1 VWGFADAVT
10 IIESET
16 LDNAAKK
23 KRRSGH
29 QTQWAAQFAV
39 ASELC
44 KKGYEVALTM
54 GNHPTA
60 DIMVYSPAGHAF
72 VIDVKGQ
79 YKRNWWVV
87 REKPE
92 REDAF
97 YVFAFVPDVGQNRF
111 FVLTQ
116 AEVNAGIREEF
127 DNARTRA
134 IAKGRPTDK
143 VGNFPCVAFQ
153 WAEPHEDRW
162 DKLPA

>member
-1 VWGFADAVT
+1 
-10 IIESET
+10 
-16 LDNAAKK
+16 
-23 KRRSGH
+23 
-29 QTQWAAQFAV
+29 
-39 ASELC
+39 
-44 KKGYEVALTM
+44 M

-60 DIMVYSPAGHAF
+60 DIMVYSPGGRAF

-97 YVFAFVPDVGQNRF
+97 YVFAFVPDVGTNRF

-116 AEVNAGIREEF
+116 AEVNKGIREEF
-127 DNARTRA
+127 DNARARA
-134 IAKGRPTDK
+134 VAKQRSTEK
-143 VGNFPCVAFQ
+143 VEAFPCVAFK
-153 WAEPHEDRW
+153 WAEPQEDRW

>member
-1 VWGFADAVT
+1 
-10 IIESET
+10 
-16 LDNAAKK
+16 
-23 KRRSGH
+23 
-29 QTQWAAQFAV
+29 
-39 ASELC
+39 
-44 KKGYEVALTM
+44 
-54 GNHPTA
+54 
-60 DIMVYSPAGHAF
+60 MVYSPGGKAF

-97 YVFAFVPDVGQNRF
+97 YVFAFVPDAGANRF

-116 AEVNAGIREEF
+116 AEVNKGIRDEF
-127 DNARTRA
+127 DNAWARA
-134 IAKGRPTDK
+134 LAKGQSTDK

-153 WAEPHEDRW
+153 WAELHENRW

>member
-1 VWGFADAVT
+1 MGEPV
-10 IIESET
+10 E
-16 LDNAAKK
+16 K
-23 KRRSGH
+23 KRRSSH

-44 KKGYEVALTM
+44 KKGYEVALTT

-60 DIMVYSPAGHAF
+60 DIMVYSPGGKAF

-97 YVFAFVPDVGQNRF
+97 YVFASVPDTGSNRF

-116 AEVNAGIREEF
+116 AEVNKGIRDEF
-127 DNARTRA
+127 DNVRARAT
-134 IAKGRPTDK
+134 AKGKPTDK
-143 VGNFPCVAFQ
+143 AEAFPCVSFK
-153 WAEPHEDRW
+153 WAEVFEDRW

>member
-1 VWGFADAVT
+1 MVKA
-10 IIESET
+10 E
-16 LDNAAKK
+16 KP
-23 KRRSGH
+23 KRRSSH

-60 DIMVYSPAGHAF
+60 DLMAYSPEGRAF

-92 REDAF
+92 RQDAF
-97 YVFAFVPDVGQNRF
+97 YVFALVPDVGTNRF
-111 FVLTQ
+111 FILTQ
-116 AEVNAGIREEF
+116 AEVNRGIRDEF
-127 DNARTRA
+127 DAVRARKM
-134 IAKGRPTDK
+134 AKGLPTDK
-143 VGNFPCVAFQ
+143 AEAFPCVSFGF
-153 WAEPHEDRW
+153 AETSEERW

>member
-1 VWGFADAVT
+1 MIDAD
-10 IIESET
+10 
-16 LDNAAKK
+16 KK
-23 KRRSGH
+23 QRRSSH

-60 DIMVYSPAGHAF
+60 DIMVYSPGGRAF

-92 REDAF
+92 RADAF
-97 YVFAFVPDVGQNRF
+97 YVFASVPDLGPNRF

-116 AEVNAGIREEF
+116 AEVNKGIREEF
-127 DNARTRA
+127 DNARARA
-134 IAKGRPTDK
+134 LAKGRSANK
-143 VGNFPCVAFQ
+143 AESFPCVAFR
-153 WAEPHEDRW
+153 WAEPHENCW
-162 DKLPA
+162 GKLPA

>member
-1 VWGFADAVT
+1 VQ
-10 IIESET
+10 T
-16 LDNAAKK
+16 LSDLANN

-29 QTQWAAQFAV
+29 RTQWAAQFAV

-44 KKGYEVALTM
+44 KKGFEVALTM

-60 DIMVYSPAGHAF
+60 DIMVYSPGGHAF

-116 AEVNAGIREEF
+116 AEVNTGIREEF
-127 DNARTRA
+127 DKVRTRA
-134 IAKGRPTDK
+134 IAKGRSADK
-143 VGNFPCVAFQ
+143 VENFPCVAFR

>member
-1 VWGFADAVT
+1 MA
-10 IIESET
+10 IET
-16 LDNAAKK
+16 Q
-23 KRRSGH
+23 RRSSH

-60 DIMVYSPAGHAF
+60 DIMVYSPGGKAF

-79 YKRNWWVV
+79 YKRNWWPV

-92 REDAF
+92 RVDAF
-97 YVFAFVPDVGQNRF
+97 YVFAFVPDAGSNRF
-111 FVLTQ
+111 FVLSQT
-116 AEVNAGIREEF
+116 EVNSGIHSGFAKARE
-127 DNARTRA
+127 AA

-143 VGNFPCVAFQ
+143 VEEFPGIAFQ
-153 WAEPHEDRW
+153 YAEGFENRW

>member
-1 VWGFADAVT
+1 MAVVA
-10 IIESET
+10 EP
-16 LDNAAKK
+16 K
-23 KRRSGH
+23 KRRSSH
-29 QTQWAAQFAV
+29 RTQWAAQFAV

-44 KKGYEVALTM
+44 KQGYEVALTM

-60 DIMVYSPAGHAF
+60 DLMVYSPGGKAF

-97 YVFAFVPDVGQNRF
+97 YVFALVPSANTNRF

-116 AEVNAGIREEF
+116 AEVNKGIRDEF
-127 DNARTRA
+127 DAVRKRK
-134 IAKGRPTDK
+134 IAKGLPTDK
-143 VGNFPCVAFQ
+143 AEAFPCVSFGF
-153 WAEPHEDRW
+153 AEPSEDRW